1 MKRTYAAPAVLAPE
15 RFRPDQVEGLLL
27 RRGCRVLRASFQRV
41 EPVPVLLPER
51 FRGGCAFGDRE
62 FDSLPERI

>member
-1 MKRTYAAPAVLAPE
+1 MLPPLSWRLRDSAPDPV
-15 RFRPDQVEGLLL
+15 RRLLL

-62 FDSLPERI
+62 FDSLPERIL